1 MKDLLISKVEWW
13 GLSDSLK
20 VLRPST
26 GLISKLISHKL
37 KSDKLISHKRGIK
50 LWNFIFDKRLF
61 QLNAEKC
68 CLFST
73 SVWHGTKKGTLSA
86 NLGLP
91 ENMSH
96 RSVLALNV
104 QYFSLG
110 LLSPSSQSVSLNWV

>member
-37 KSDKLISHKRGIK
+37 ISDKLISHKRGIK
-50 LWNFIFDKRLF
+50 LWDFIFDKRLF
-61 QLNAEKC
+61 QLNGEKC
-68 CLFST
+68 CL
-73 SVWHGTKKGTLSA
+73 SVWHGTKKCTLSA

-91 ENMSH
+91 ET
-96 RSVLALNV
+96 
-104 QYFSLG
+104 
-110 LLSPSSQSVSLNWV
+110 WVIFMF